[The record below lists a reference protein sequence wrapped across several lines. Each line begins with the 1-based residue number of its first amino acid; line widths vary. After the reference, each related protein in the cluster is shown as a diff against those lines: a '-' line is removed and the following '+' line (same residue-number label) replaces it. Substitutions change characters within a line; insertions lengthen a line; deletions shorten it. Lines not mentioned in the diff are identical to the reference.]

1 VHYPPHPQAGDA
13 PEKAPIHPGS
23 SLPLASLRLRLMSL
37 VYEGILLFAVLFVSS
52 YLFLS
57 LARDAQ
63 SGLPRALF
71 QIYLLS
77 VCGVYFVFCW
87 TRTGQTLPMK
97 TWRIRVVTEDGRALS
112 VAGALRRYVLAIP
125 GMLSGISLLW
135 APFDRERQFLH
146 DRLARTR
153 IVRVELQDSGRRTRD
168 SGLRK
173 SDHH

>member
-1 VHYPPHPQAGDA
+1 MQAPSRPQLGAA
-13 PEKAPIHPGS
+13 PENAALNQPVP
-23 SLPLASLRLRLMSL
+23 LQLASLRLRLMSL
-37 VYEGILLFAVLFVSS
+37 AYEVILLVAILFLFS

-87 TRTGQTLPMK
+87 TRGGQTLPMK
-97 TWRIRVVTEDGRALS
+97 TWRMRIVTQDGRALS
-112 VAGALRRYVLAIP
+112 VASALRRYLFAIP

-146 DRLARTR
+146 DRLAHTR
-153 IVRVELQDSGRRTRD
+153 IVRVPSEQSTVNGNR
-168 SGLRK
+168 
-173 SDHH
+173 

>member
-1 VHYPPHPQAGDA
+1 MQTGAGPDQ
-13 PEKAPIHPGS
+13 APIHVPA
-23 SLPLASLRLRLMSL
+23 LLRLAPLRLRLVSL
-37 VYEGILLFAVLFVSS
+37 VYEIILLLAVLFVCS

-63 SGLPRALF
+63 SGLPRAIF

-97 TWRIRVVTEDGRALS
+97 TWRMRVVTQDGRTLS
-112 VAGALRRYVLAIP
+112 VGRAFRRYLFAIP

-146 DRLARTR
+146 DRLAGTR
-153 IVRVELQDSGRRTRD
+153 IVRVLEQQSVNGEQ
-168 SGLRK
+168 
-173 SDHH
+173 